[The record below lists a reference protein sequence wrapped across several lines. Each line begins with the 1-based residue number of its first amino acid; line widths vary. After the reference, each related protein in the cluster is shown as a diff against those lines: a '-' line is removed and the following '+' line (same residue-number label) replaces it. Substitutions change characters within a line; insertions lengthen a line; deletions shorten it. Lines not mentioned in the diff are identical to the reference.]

1 MPDNGDNKIM
11 RFLQR
16 NSLYYNYPYNNW
28 INFAKALID
37 RPLNPIYINEYRHYY
52 FIYYNIIKS

>member
-28 INFAKALID
+28 INFAKAVID
-37 RPLNPIYINEYRHYY
+37 RPLNPIYINEYRH
-52 FIYYNIIKS
+52 